1 MSLVRKQPHAVF
13 HCAHIRT
20 TMSHVQE
27 TTFGRLEGGEL
38 DRLGKDVVAM
48 REKLIVKEVSGCAS
62 RDAQCVNI
70 SPAKCFSLYDFNAHA
85 ADFIPR

>member
-1 MSLVRKQPHAVF
+1 
-13 HCAHIRT
+13 
-20 TMSHVQE
+20 MSHVE
-27 TTFGRLEGGEL
+27 GTTFGRLEGGEL

-62 RDAQCVNI
+62 RDAQRVNI

-85 ADFIPR
+85 VQTFFHDVILPLVGRGPTSPIVIG

>member
-1 MSLVRKQPHAVF
+1 
-13 HCAHIRT
+13 
-20 TMSHVQE
+20 MSHVE
-27 TTFGRLEGGEL
+27 GTTFGRLVGGEL

-62 RDAQCVNI
+62 RDAQRVNI

-85 ADFIPR
+85 DFIPRCYFTTSWAWPDLTYIL